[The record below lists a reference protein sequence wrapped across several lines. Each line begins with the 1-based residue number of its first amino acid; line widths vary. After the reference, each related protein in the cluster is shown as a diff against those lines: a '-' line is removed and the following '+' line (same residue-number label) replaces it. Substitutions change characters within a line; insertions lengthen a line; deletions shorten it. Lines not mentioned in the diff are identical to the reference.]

1 MSDVELVAHARGRL
15 PDGPAGL
22 STAKLCVALLF
33 ERRRA
38 LVRAICAAK
47 APSDVV
53 DDLESQVYERF
64 VRAVYTHAAPMR
76 NPSGLLVKMARNVI
90 ASHFERGRGDAAPYG
105 DIPETGALDDGYD
118 EAEAAE
124 YVDQLLSALNP
135 TQREVVWARVME
147 GRSGAEIGARLEK
160 SAGNVDVIFFRAL
173 DRLREVVER

>member
-1 MSDVELVAHARGRL
+1 MSDAELVAHARERFA
-15 PDGPAGL
+15 DGEAGL
-22 STAKLCVALLF
+22 TTAKLCVALLF

-47 APSDVV
+47 APPDVV

-64 VRAVYTHAAPMR
+64 VRAVYTHATPMR
-76 NPSGLLVKMARNVI
+76 NPSGLLVKMTRNVI
-90 ASHFERGRGDAAPYG
+90 ASHFERGRGDAVPCA
-105 DIPETGALDDGYD
+105 DIPGAVALDEGYD
-118 EAEAAE
+118 EAEESE
-124 YVDQLLSALNP
+124 YIEQLLSALNP

-147 GRSGAEIGARLEK
+147 GRSGAEIGARLDK